1 MDRKMIIFNIAFAI
15 IYLVAFGTIIIGS
28 LKYIGAI

>member
-1 MDRKMIIFNIAFAI
+1 MDRKAIIVNIAFAI
-15 IYLVAFGTIIIGS
+15 IYLVAFAGIIIGS